1 MDISSISSCW
11 RSLDV
16 LAPIIL
22 SRTLSLQDEITVRT
36 IDVTQIDNLTDPLF
50 NSCYDYYYYY
60 WYTYLFS
67 SFFYYYYYF
76 MQYDS
81 PRTLLFLSLFN
92 CPRLRHYCS
101 TPPTLSSFSPLTLTL
116 ISLIFFSRYPSSYPL
131 RQIYQLTL
139 LLNHASHFQIFLL
152 NLSFFRSLSIFSHA
166 LFLLLFLP

>member
-1 MDISSISSCW
+1 MSS
-11 RSLDV
+11 LP
-16 LAPIIL
+16 LL

-60 WYTYLFS
+60 WYTYLFQS
-67 SFFYYYYYF
+67 SFFFYF

-101 TPPTLSSFSPLTLTL
+101 TPPTLSSFPPLTLTL
-116 ISLIFFSRYPSSYPL
+116 TSLILLFFS
-131 RQIYQLTL
+131 IC
-139 LLNHASHFQIFLL
+139 IFLPTPSDL
-152 NLSFFRSLSIFSHA
+152 STHSTPKSRLSFSNISSNLSFFFRSLFIFSHA